1 MATPFTPG
9 TVLPLPSLPYQI
21 DPDDCIG
28 DSVSI
33 LNNNTN
39 YLATNTLNLSSQTQT
54 NFNNVNNIIGSV
66 VIFADVKANGTVGGT
81 NVANTWNTRNIT
93 NIIFQSFASGASL
106 LSSSNSFTLPIGKW
120 LIEASAPAFRV
131 NSHKIRIVDTVLNTI
146 AIGTSENAGTGTYYA
161 VQNRSTAY
169 AIETIS
175 TGTKTYNIQHWTQ
188 TANPDD
194 GLGEPTNAGVN
205 EIYTLVKCTRIG

>member
-1 MATPFTPG
+1 MATTFTPG
-9 TVLPLPSLPYQI
+9 TVFPLPSLPYRI

-54 NFNNVNNIIGSV
+54 NFINVNTIIGSV
-66 VIFADVKANGTVGGT
+66 VIFADEKVPGTAGGT

-93 NIIFQSFASGASL
+93 NIISQSLASGASVG
-106 LSSSNSFTLPIGKW
+106 SNSFTLPIGKW
-120 LIEASAPAFRV
+120 LIEASAPAYRV
-131 NSHKIRIVDTVLNTI
+131 NSHKIRIVDTALNTI
-146 AIGTSENAGTGTYYA
+146 AIGTSENAGTSTYYA

-169 AIETIS
+169 AIVTIES
-175 TGTKTYNIQHWTQ
+175 GTKTYNIQHWTQ
-188 TANPDD
+188 TANAGD
-194 GLGEPTNAGVN
+194 GLGEPTNIAGVN

>member
-1 MATPFTPG
+1 MATSFTPG

-66 VIFADVKANGTVGGT
+66 VIFADEKANGTAGGT
-81 NVANTWNTRNIT
+81 NVAATWNTRNIT
-93 NIIFQSFASGASL
+93 NIISQSLASGASVG
-106 LSSSNSFTLPIGKW
+106 SNSFTLPIGKW
-120 LIEASAPAFRV
+120 LIEASAPAYRV
-131 NSHKIRIVDTVLNTI
+131 NSHKIRIVDTALNTI
-146 AIGTSENAGTGTYYA
+146 AIGTSENAGTSTYYA

-188 TANPDD
+188 TANAVD
-194 GLGEPTNAGVN
+194 GLGEPTIAGVN